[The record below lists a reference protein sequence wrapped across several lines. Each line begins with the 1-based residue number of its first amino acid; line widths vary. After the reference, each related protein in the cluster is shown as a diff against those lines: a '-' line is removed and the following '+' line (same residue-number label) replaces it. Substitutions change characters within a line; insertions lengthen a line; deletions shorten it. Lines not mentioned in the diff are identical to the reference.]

1 MARGGFRRNKVQK
14 QQGKGELQSVSSEG
28 PFIEWVGKPEYYRHT
43 LVIDEK
49 EYRYES
55 DSTDLGV
62 SIGDMVVFRF
72 VDHKD
77 GLIVDRR
84 SLGKWIDPASFN
96 S

>member
-1 MARGGFRRNKVQK
+1 MAQGGFRRKKIQK
-14 QQGKGELQSVSSEG
+14 LQGRGELQSVESEG
-28 PFIEWVGKPEYYRHT
+28 PFIEWVGRPEYFRHS
-43 LVIDEK
+43 LKIEDK

-62 SIGDMVVFRF
+62 VVGDIVVFRY
-72 VDHKD
+72 VEHTD

-96 S
+96 

>member
-1 MARGGFRRNKVQK
+1 MARGFRRNKVQK
-14 QQGKGELQSVSSEG
+14 QQGKGELQAVSTEG

-43 LVIDEK
+43 LTIEGQ

-55 DSTDLGV
+55 DSTELGV
-62 SIGDMVVFRF
+62 ELGEIVVFRF

-84 SLGKWIDPASFN
+84 SLGRWIDPASFN
-96 S
+96 

>member
-1 MARGGFRRNKVQK
+1 MARGGFSRNKIQK
-14 QQGKGELQSVSSEG
+14 QQGKGELQSAKTEG
-28 PFIEWVGKPEYYRHT
+28 PFIEWVGRPEYYRHT

-49 EYRYES
+49 QYRYES

-62 SIGDMVVFRF
+62 EIGEIVVFRF

-84 SLGKWIDPASFN
+84 SLGRWIDPASFN
-96 S
+96 